1 MFSLCLFISSYISL
15 SLYPSSETLNSID
28 ASDIFTH
35 CSSVEYIHSLYVCPW
50 AWAYHFIKLIQ
61 FAVCFSFSAVSISFT
76 QFLVSSVCCRCHL
89 FTIHHRCPWL
99 WLIQCKCFF
108 LYISLTLWWAAV
120 LMMCTLIQIRCRS
133 HRLLCTIAIPVHFA
147 EIALH
152 LTINENA
159 FFVLSFNST
168 AEASFG

>member
-1 MFSLCLFISSYISL
+1 MKKKQYRKRTTITWNTNRDGGEVKHTEYALCSLSVSSFLPISL

-28 ASDIFTH
+28 ASDTFTH

-76 QFLVSSVCCRCHL
+76 QFLVSSVCWRCHL
-89 FTIHHRCPWL
+89 LTIHHRCPWL

-108 LYISLTLWWAAV
+108 LYFINA
-120 LMMCTLIQIRCRS
+120 LMS
-133 HRLLCTIAIPVHFA
+133 SSSYDVHFN
-147 EIALH
+147 
-152 LTINENA
+152 TN
-159 FFVLSFNST
+159 
-168 AEASFG
+168 